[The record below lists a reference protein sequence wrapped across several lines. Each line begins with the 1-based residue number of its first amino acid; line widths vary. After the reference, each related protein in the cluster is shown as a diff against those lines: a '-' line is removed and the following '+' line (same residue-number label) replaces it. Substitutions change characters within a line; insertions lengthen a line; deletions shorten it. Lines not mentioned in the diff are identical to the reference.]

1 MSDLTSENC
10 EACRADA
17 PKVTDDELVELI
29 KEIPEWQPVTEDSIL
44 RLKRSFKFE
53 NYSLAVDFSNQV
65 ANLAEAEGHHPA
77 ILLEWG
83 KVEITWWTHKIKGL
97 HKNDFIAAAKTDQ
110 LFNY

>member
-29 KEIPEWQPVTEDSIL
+29 KEIPEWQPITEDSIL

-65 ANLAEAEGHHPA
+65 ANLAEAEGHHPDVMFG
-77 ILLEWG
+77 WG
-83 KVEITWWTHKIKGL
+83 YAKIKIFTHKIKGL
-97 HKNDFIAAAKTDQ
+97 AESDFILAAKIDKI
-110 LFNY
+110 